1 MIVKKEYCD
10 VNFWF
15 ALGDAGLSAE
25 DISWLIRDV
34 PKSTEIVDNVVYKG
48 NKKFVFKNYGSHID
62 CIVEGVMIKTVYRL
76 LK

>member
-48 NKKFVFKNYGSHID
+48 NKKFLFAFCKRRFTYNGSAARIQPSSQK
-62 CIVEGVMIKTVYRL
+62 E
-76 LK
+76 